1 VLCLLNTK
9 SLSRDGFVTRNQAE
23 SERKKSVEIQDV
35 EFFSLFTS
43 AETERSIERSVC
55 VCAEKRGLMM
65 AFSTSSFDLSDVM

>member
-1 VLCLLNTK
+1 M
-9 SLSRDGFVTRNQAE
+9 TRKEQSE
-23 SERKKSVEIQDV
+23 SKNCVEIQDV

-65 AFSTSSFDLSDVM
+65 AFSTSPFDLNNVM

>member
-1 VLCLLNTK
+1 MRWIC
-9 SLSRDGFVTRNQAE
+9 DGEIKQ
-23 SERKKSVEIQDV
+23 SERKKSVETQDV

-65 AFSTSSFDLSDVM
+65 AFSTSSFDLNDVM